1 MNLKKIKYLC
11 LTLVLS
17 FLLTVPAFASQPQFS
32 DVSARAT
39 CADAVTY
46 LAQSEIVNGTG
57 NNRFQPN
64 AKITTS
70 QWAAMLCRAFGT
82 PETGSTWA
90 IKSIQQAYHAGWLNV
105 TALQTP
111 NDKVCRAV
119 LYESA
124 FAAATI
130 PVYDA
135 SLYDGV
141 KLMPY
146 DNILR
151 VGAELGLCAADA
163 SPLELVTRAEA
174 AQLLHALLTQELT
187 VDTPPIPIPL
197 QNNMGINLNSYLL
210 ELRRVPTPILEAFST
225 EGWTLL
231 LDTNYLADLGQKL
244 GVSCIGATCC
254 GEQRIYVSEA
264 SAVAHEFGH
273 FLDDML
279 GFPAEHNRLYELE
292 AVNAPMRAH
301 GKSDSK
307 EYFAEFFSAWLSGG
321 EPLRQLKDA
330 APQTYAYFEMLSG
343 NGWLSE

>member
-17 FLLTVPAFASQPQFS
+17 LMLTVPAIASHPQFL
-32 DVSARAT
+32 DVPDHSAYAE
-39 CADAVTY
+39 AVTY
-46 LAQSEIVNGTG
+46 LADQGIMNGTG
-57 NNRFQPN
+57 NGRVRPDAQ
-64 AKITTS
+64 ITVG

-90 IKSIQQAYHAGWLNV
+90 VKSVRQAYHAGWLNV
-105 TALQTP
+105 TALQAP

-124 FAAATI
+124 FAAAMI

-146 DNILR
+146 DNTLR
-151 VGAELGLCAADA
+151 VGAELGLCAANA

-187 VDTPPIPIPL
+187 VDTPPIPVPL
-197 QNNMGINLNSYLL
+197 QNNMGINLNAYLL
-210 ELRRVPTPILEAFST
+210 ELRRVPAPILEAFSA

-231 LDTNYLADLGQKL
+231 LDTNYLADLGRKL
-244 GVSCIGATCC
+244 GVSCTGATCC

-279 GFPAEHNRLYELE
+279 GFPAEHDRLYELE
-292 AVNAPMRAH
+292 AANAPMRAH

-321 EPLRQLKDA
+321 ETLRQLKEA
-330 APQTYAYFEMLSG
+330 SPQTYAYIEMLSDS
-343 NGWLSE
+343 GWLAE

>member
-1 MNLKKIKYLC
+1 MNLKKNKYLC

-32 DVSARAT
+32 DVSARAA

-90 IKSIQQAYHAGWLNV
+90 IKSIQQVCHAGWLNV

-130 PVYDA
+130 PVYD
-135 SLYDGV
+135 SVLYDGV
-141 KLMPY
+141 ILMPY
-146 DNILR
+146 ENILR
-151 VGAELGLCAADA
+151 VGAELGLCAASA

-174 AQLLHALLTQELT
+174 ARLLYALLTQTLM
-187 VDTPPIPIPL
+187 I
-197 QNNMGINLNSYLL
+197 S
-210 ELRRVPTPILEAFST
+210 LRKP
-225 EGWTLL
+225 
-231 LDTNYLADLGQKL
+231 
-244 GVSCIGATCC
+244 
-254 GEQRIYVSEA
+254 
-264 SAVAHEFGH
+264 
-273 FLDDML
+273 
-279 GFPAEHNRLYELE
+279 
-292 AVNAPMRAH
+292 
-301 GKSDSK
+301 
-307 EYFAEFFSAWLSGG
+307 
-321 EPLRQLKDA
+321 
-330 APQTYAYFEMLSG
+330 
-343 NGWLSE
+343 

>member
-17 FLLTVPAFASQPQFS
+17 LLLTVPAFASHPQFS
-32 DVSARAT
+32 DVTARAA

-130 PVYDA
+130 PVYD
-135 SLYDGV
+135 SVLYDGV
-141 KLMPY
+141 ILMPY
-146 DNILR
+146 ENILR
-151 VGAELGLCAADA
+151 VGAELGLCAANA

-174 AQLLHALLTQELT
+174 ARLLYALLTQTLT
-187 VDTPPIPIPL
+187 VTEPPIPISL
-197 QNNMGINLNSYLL
+197 QNCMGVNMNAYLL
-210 ELRRVPTPILEAFST
+210 ELRRVPAPILEAFSS

-231 LDTNYLADLGQKL
+231 LDTKYLAELSREL
-244 GVSCIGATCC
+244 NVNCTGATCC
-254 GEQRIYVSEA
+254 GDQKIYVSEA
-264 SAVAHEFGH
+264 SAVTHEFGH

-279 GFPAEHNRLYELE
+279 GFPEEHDRLYALE

-301 GKSDSK
+301 GKSGSK

>member
-17 FLLTVPAFASQPQFS
+17 LLLTVPAFASHPQFS
-32 DVSARAT
+32 DVSARAV
-39 CADAVTY
+39 CADTVTY
-46 LAQSEIVNGTG
+46 LAESEIVNGTG

-82 PETGSTWA
+82 PKTGDAWA
-90 IKSIQQAYHAGWLNV
+90 VKSVQQAYHAGWLNV

-163 SPLELVTRAEA
+163 FPLELVTRAEA

-197 QNNMGINLNSYLL
+197 QNNMGINLNAYLL
-210 ELRRVPTPILEAFST
+210 ELRRVPTPILEVFST

-231 LDTNYLADLGQKL
+231 PDTNYLADLGQKL

-279 GFPAEHNRLYELE
+279 GFPAEHDRLYELE
-292 AVNAPMRAH
+292 AANAPMRAH

>member
-1 MNLKKIKYLC
+1 MKKIKYLC

-32 DVSARAT
+32 DVSARAA

-46 LAQSEIVNGTG
+46 LVQSEIVNGTG

-90 IKSIQQAYHAGWLNV
+90 IKSIQQACHAGWLNV

-130 PVYDA
+130 PVYD
-135 SLYDGV
+135 SVLYDGV
-141 KLMPY
+141 ILMPY
-146 DNILR
+146 ENILR
-151 VGAELGLCAADA
+151 VGAELGLCAANA

-174 AQLLHALLTQELT
+174 ARLLYALLTQTLT
-187 VDTPPIPIPL
+187 VTEPPIPISL
-197 QNNMGINLNSYLL
+197 QNCMGVNMNAYLL
-210 ELRRVPTPILEAFST
+210 ELRRVPAPILEAFNS

-231 LDTNYLADLGQKL
+231 LDTKYLAELSREL
-244 GVSCIGATCC
+244 NVNCIGATCC
-254 GEQRIYVSEA
+254 GDQRIYVSEA
-264 SAVAHEFGH
+264 SAVVHEFGH
-273 FLDDML
+273 FLDDLL

-292 AVNAPMRAH
+292 AANAPMRAH

>member
-17 FLLTVPAFASQPQFS
+17 LLLTVPAFASHPQFL
-32 DVSARAT
+32 DVPNHSAYAE
-39 CADAVTY
+39 AVAY
-46 LAQSEIVNGTG
+46 LADQGIMNGTG
-57 NNRFQPN
+57 NGCIQPD
-64 AKITTS
+64 AQITVG
-70 QWAAMLCRAFGT
+70 QWAAMLCRAFGM
-82 PETGSTWA
+82 PEMDSTWA
-90 IKSIQQAYHAGWLNV
+90 VKSVQQAYHAGWLNV
-105 TALQTP
+105 TALQAP

-151 VGAELGLCAADA
+151 VGTELGLCAADA

-231 LDTNYLADLGQKL
+231 LDTNYLADLGKKL

-254 GEQRIYVSEA
+254 GEQRIY
-264 SAVAHEFGH
+264 
-273 FLDDML
+273 
-279 GFPAEHNRLYELE
+279 
-292 AVNAPMRAH
+292 
-301 GKSDSK
+301 
-307 EYFAEFFSAWLSGG
+307 LS
-321 EPLRQLKDA
+321 PYSLQ
-330 APQTYAYFEMLSG
+330 
-343 NGWLSE
+343 

>member
-1 MNLKKIKYLC
+1 MKKIKYLC

-17 FLLTVPAFASQPQFS
+17 FLLTVPAFASQPQLS
-32 DVSARAT
+32 DVSARAA

-130 PVYDA
+130 PVYD
-135 SLYDGV
+135 SVLYDGV
-141 KLMPY
+141 ILMPY
-146 DNILR
+146 ENILR
-151 VGAELGLCAADA
+151 VGAELGLCAANA

-174 AQLLHALLTQELT
+174 ARLLYALLTQTLT
-187 VDTPPIPIPL
+187 VTEPPIPISL
-197 QNNMGINLNSYLL
+197 QNCMGVNMNAYLL
-210 ELRRVPTPILEAFST
+210 ELRRVPAPILEAFSS

-231 LDTNYLADLGQKL
+231 LDTKYLAELSREL
-244 GVSCIGATCC
+244 NVSCIGATCC

-264 SAVAHEFGH
+264 SAVVHEFGH
-273 FLDDML
+273 FLMICW
-279 GFPAEHNRLYELE
+279 GSRQSITGSMNWKPPTRRCAHM
-292 AVNAPMRAH
+292 VNPTARNTLQ
-301 GKSDSK
+301 S
-307 EYFAEFFSAWLSGG
+307 FFSAWLSGG
-321 EPLRQLKDA
+321 ETLRQLKEA
-330 APQTYAYFEMLSG
+330 ATANLRIF
-343 NGWLSE
+343 

>member
-1 MNLKKIKYLC
+1 M
-11 LTLVLS
+11 LS
-17 FLLTVPAFASQPQFS
+17 LLLTVPAFASHPQFL
-32 DVSARAT
+32 DVPDHSTYAE
-39 CADAVTY
+39 AVTY
-46 LAQSEIVNGTG
+46 LADHSIMNGTG
-57 NNRFQPN
+57 NGCVQPD
-64 AKITTS
+64 AQITAG

-82 PETGSTWA
+82 PETGSKWA
-90 IKSIQQAYHAGWLNV
+90 LKSVQQAYHAGWLNV
-105 TALQTP
+105 TALQAP

-135 SLYDGV
+135 SLYDDV
-141 KLMPY
+141 NLMPY
-146 DNILR
+146 DNVLR

-187 VDTPPIPIPL
+187 VDTPPIPVPL
-197 QNNMGINLNSYLL
+197 QNNMGINLNAYLL
-210 ELRRVPTPILEAFST
+210 ELRRVPTPILEAFSA

-231 LDTNYLADLGQKL
+231 IDTNYLADLGQKL

-264 SAVAHEFGH
+264 SAVTHEFGH

-279 GFPAEHNRLYELE
+279 GFPEEHDRLYALE
-292 AVNAPMRAH
+292 AANAPMRAH
-301 GKSDSK
+301 GKSNSM
-307 EYFAEFFSAWLSGG
+307 EYFAEFFYHWLVGG
-321 EPLRQLKDA
+321 DTLRQLKTA
-330 APQTYAYFEMLSG
+330 APQTYAYFETLAAS
-343 NGWLSE
+343 GWLVQ

>member
-17 FLLTVPAFASQPQFS
+17 FLLTVPAFASQPQLS
-32 DVSARAT
+32 DVSARAA

-130 PVYDA
+130 PVYD
-135 SLYDGV
+135 SVLYDGV
-141 KLMPY
+141 ILMPY
-146 DNILR
+146 ENILR
-151 VGAELGLCAADA
+151 VGAELGLCAANA
-163 SPLELVTRAEA
+163 SLVTRAEA
-174 AQLLHALLTQELT
+174 ARLLYALLTQTLT
-187 VDTPPIPIPL
+187 VTEPPIPISL
-197 QNNMGINLNSYLL
+197 QNCMGVNMNAYLL
-210 ELRRVPTPILEAFST
+210 ELRRVPAPILEAFSS

-231 LDTNYLADLGQKL
+231 LDTKYLAELSREL
-244 GVSCIGATCC
+244 NVSCIGATCC

-264 SAVAHEFGH
+264 SAVVHEFGH
-273 FLDDML
+273 FLDDLL

-292 AVNAPMRAH
+292 AANAPMRAH

-321 EPLRQLKDA
+321 ETLRQLKEA

-343 NGWLSE
+343 NGWLAE

>member
-1 MNLKKIKYLC
+1 MRKIKFISIL
-11 LTLVLS
+11 LVLS
-17 FLLTVPAFASQPQFS
+17 MLLTVPAFAFS
-32 DVSARAT
+32 SDFTDVPEK
-39 CADAVTY
+39 AVYAESVSY
-46 LAQSEIVNGTG
+46 LAEAGILRGTASG
-57 NNRFQPN
+57 RFAPN
-64 AKITTS
+64 EKITVS

-90 IKSIQQAYHAGWLNV
+90 ERSIQQACHAGWLNV

-124 FAAATI
+124 FAAAMI
-130 PVYDA
+130 PVYD
-135 SLYDGV
+135 SVLYDGV
-141 KLMPY
+141 ILMPY
-146 DNILR
+146 ENILR

-163 SPLELVTRAEA
+163 STLELVTREEA

-197 QNNMGINLNSYLL
+197 QNNMGINPNSYLL

-231 LDTNYLADLGQKL
+231 LDTNYLADLWKKL
-244 GVSCIGATCC
+244 GVRCIGATCC

-264 SAVAHEFGH
+264 SAVVHEFGH
-273 FLDDML
+273 FLDDLL

-292 AVNAPMRAH
+292 AANAPMRAH

-321 EPLRQLKDA
+321 EPLRQLKDT